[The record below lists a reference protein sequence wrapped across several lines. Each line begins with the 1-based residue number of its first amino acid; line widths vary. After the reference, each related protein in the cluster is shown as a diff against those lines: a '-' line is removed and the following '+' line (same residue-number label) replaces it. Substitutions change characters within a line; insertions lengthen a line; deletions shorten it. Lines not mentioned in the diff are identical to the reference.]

1 MGVVLI
7 TGCSTG
13 FGKQSAEALA
23 LKGHHVFATM
33 RNIDGKNR
41 EAAEALRKAST
52 AGGGKIEVLELDV
65 TSGVSVDTAAE
76 QVRSRGLVPD
86 VVVNNA
92 GQMFVGFTEA
102 FTAEELSRQLDIN
115 VVGIHRVLRAFLPNM
130 RKRGSGLVINL
141 SSVAGRF
148 AAPFFGVYHASKWAV
163 EGYSLGLRRELA
175 CTGVDVVVVEPGP
188 FSTELF
194 PQSPKPEDTDG
205 RAATYPAVAPQTFKE
220 MGTAFEGMF
229 EDPEV
234 PTDPKLV
241 VDRIVELI
249 EMAPGT
255 RPFRTAVGFDVGV
268 TARNAS
274 DEAHDPEF
282 LEMMGLTE
290 FVKLRT
296 EVKA

>member
-13 FGKQSAEALA
+13 FGRQAAETLS
-23 LKGHHVFATM
+23 LRGHRVFATM
-33 RNIDGKNR
+33 RNVDGKNR
-41 EAAEALRKAST
+41 EAAEALRNAPT
-52 AGGGKIEVLELDV
+52 ADGGKIEVLELDV
-65 TSGVSVDTAAE
+65 TSEASVAAAAE
-76 QVRSRGLVPD
+76 QIRSAGTVPD
-86 VVVNNA
+86 VIVNNA
-92 GQMFVGFTEA
+92 GQMYVGITEA
-102 FTAEELSRQLDIN
+102 FTTEELSRQLDVN
-115 VVGIHRVLRAFLPNM
+115 VLGIHRVLRAFLPEM
-130 RKRGSGLVINL
+130 RKRGSGLVINV

-163 EGYSLGLRRELA
+163 EGYSQALRRELA

-194 PQSPKPEDTDG
+194 PQSPSPQDADG
-205 RAATYPAVAPQTFKE
+205 RAATYPPVAHQTFKE
-220 MGTAFEGMF
+220 MGAAFEGMF

-255 RPFRTAVGFDVGV
+255 REFRGAVGFDVGV
-268 TARNAS
+268 NARNAS
-274 DEAHDPEF
+274 DKAHDPEF

-290 FVKLRT
+290 FVKLST
-296 EVKA
+296 GKA